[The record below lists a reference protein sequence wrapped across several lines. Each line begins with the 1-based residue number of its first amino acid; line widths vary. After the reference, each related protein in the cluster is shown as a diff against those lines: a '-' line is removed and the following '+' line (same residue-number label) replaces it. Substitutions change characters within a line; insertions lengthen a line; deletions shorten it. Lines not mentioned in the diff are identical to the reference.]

1 MLTVSGIRTGNR
13 GGPSLQAAYRRR
25 PSASFLLPG
34 TQTSY
39 TGGIAATFQPGCKQ
53 MPTGM
58 WKKRRR
64 VYVTKWIS
72 GAGDRATPHG
82 PSEWLGTWH
91 GQRGSAPEWISRSG
105 SLWLMNGPCVATV
118 TGWLNDLIECST
130 AQSLQSFH
138 LNFLQYASNKL
149 LFA

>member
-13 GGPSLQAAYRRR
+13 GTHLCRLPTTQGR
-25 PSASFLLPG
+25 LLPSSYLE
-34 TQTSY
+34 QTSY

-53 MPTGM
+53 MPMRM

-91 GQRGSAPEWISRSG
+91 SQRGSPLERISRSG
-105 SLWLMNGPCVATV
+105 SLWLMNGPCVTTV
-118 TGWLNDLIECST
+118 TGWLNDLIELSA

-138 LNFLQYASNKL
+138 LNFLQHASNKL

>member
-1 MLTVSGIRTGNR
+1 
-13 GGPSLQAAYRRR
+13 
-25 PSASFLLPG
+25 
-34 TQTSY
+34 
-39 TGGIAATFQPGCKQ
+39 
-53 MPTGM
+53 MPTRM

-91 GQRGSAPEWISRSG
+91 GQRGSPPEWISRSG

-118 TGWLNDLIECST
+118 TGRLNDPIEFST

-149 LFA
+149 VFA